1 MFIVGGTMVNNH
13 EWREYYLNILESL
26 GIYSTLDEKQFNII
40 YKRYRK
46 IGGRKVL
53 FFHQIK
59 KETKK

>member
-1 MFIVGGTMVNNH
+1 MDNH
-13 EWREYYLNILESL
+13 EWKEYYLNILKNL

-46 IGGRKVL
+46 IGERKTL